1 MCGVKKHT
9 FFLSVSIEEKTFF
22 FIIGIY
28 FNVLS
33 MFLLFLTVAFDI
45 VIVVV
50 IDILVFFS
58 CQSICVP
65 LLSLSLTL
73 RDSWKVPTEQKR
85 NKSFICFRFFFF
97 LSFSLLRLL
106 VLK

>member
-1 MCGVKKHT
+1 MFRSSVASKNTPFFVREYRGKKRV
-9 FFLSVSIEEKTFF
+9 FLIA
-22 FIIGIY
+22 IY
-28 FNVLS
+28 FDVLS

-65 LLSLSLTL
+65 LLSLSH
-73 RDSWKVPTEQKR
+73 S
-85 NKSFICFRFFFF
+85 
-97 LSFSLLRLL
+97 
-106 VLK
+106 